1 MTTGGR
7 PATLCRLLNLNGRGG
22 VRPPTT
28 SLTHGTNDSMWD
40 FALIE
45 NVNTR
50 PLPSR
55 DKAVPIPREGGFHP
69 SVKGSRS
76 FGEWGSIDLRKVAP
90 ALGKGVA
97 IPRKGCSICRK
108 RDYNPSKRGAP
119 CFGKGVSIPRLK
131 GFPLRQR
138 GPHPSGSW

>member
-1 MTTGGR
+1 MASCHMR
-7 PATLCRLLNLNGRGG
+7 PAASCGG
-22 VRPPTT
+22 ILPIADGEAFCPQST
-28 SLTHGTNDSMWD
+28 SMIHGTNDSMWD
-40 FALIE
+40 FALVE

-76 FGEWGSIDLRKVAP
+76 FGKRGSIDLRKGAP

-97 IPRKGCSICRK
+97 IPRKGCSIRRK
-108 RDYNPSKRGAP
+108 RDYNPSKKGAP
-119 CFGKGVSIPRLK
+119 CFGKRVRVVRLK
-131 GFPLRQR
+131 GFTSLCESVPLP
-138 GPHPSGSW
+138 G